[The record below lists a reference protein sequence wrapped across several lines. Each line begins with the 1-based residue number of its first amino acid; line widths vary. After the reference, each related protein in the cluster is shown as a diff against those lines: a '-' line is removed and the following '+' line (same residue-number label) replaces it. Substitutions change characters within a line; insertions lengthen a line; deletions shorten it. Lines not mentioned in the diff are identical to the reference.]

1 MAWGGFGCFKWI
13 KIGYNTIILVSVR
26 VWNMVYLWFVIA
38 GAFAGVCAGLFG
50 IGGGLIIV
58 PALMWILGAYGFPS
72 EFIPHVSV
80 GTALATII
88 ITSISS
94 LTAHNKK
101 GGVRW
106 DVFKNLTYGLVVGS
120 LFGAWVATLIK
131 GQHLQG
137 LIGVFAI
144 IMSIQMFMKKADENI
159 KPLPG
164 SFSQSVA
171 GGVIGMASAIF
182 GIGGGSLNVPY
193 LTHAGLPMKQ
203 AVGTSAACGLPI
215 AIAGALGFMI
225 FGQSH
230 VANMSKS
237 VAGLVGFVHL
247 PAFVAISVASFIT
260 AKLGAKIAHK
270 LPAGTLKKAFACLLI
285 VVGCQLIYKS
295 VV

>member
-1 MAWGGFGCFKWI
+1 M
-13 KIGYNTIILVSVR
+13 
-26 VWNMVYLWFVIA
+26 MYLWFVIA

-50 IGGGLIIV
+50 VGGGLIIV
-58 PALMWILGAYGFPS
+58 PALVWILAAYGFPS
-72 EFIPHVSV
+72 EIIPHVSV

-106 DVFKNLTYGLVVGS
+106 EVFKNLTYGLVVGS
-120 LFGAWVATLIK
+120 LFGAWVATLIH
-131 GQHLQG
+131 GQYLQG
-137 LIGVFAI
+137 LIGAFAI
-144 IMSIQMFMKKADENI
+144 VMSIQMFMKKAEENI
-159 KPLPG
+159 KPLPKPIN
-164 SFSQSVA
+164 QSLA

-193 LTHAGLPMKQ
+193 LTHAGLPIKQ

-225 FGQSH
+225 FGREY
-230 VANMSKS
+230 
-237 VAGLVGFVHL
+237 VAGLDGSVSGLIGFVHL
-247 PAFVAISVASFIT
+247 PAFAAISMASFIT

-270 LPAGTLKKAFACLLI
+270 LPANTLKKAFACLLM
-285 VVGCQLIYKS
+285 VVGCQLVWS
-295 VV
+295 GVMR